1 MHGGWPMSGSP
12 GRRDSMTENTNA
24 ARHKALTLCHKM
36 VRINTGVI
44 LTAFALIIILTTVS
58 TAEWVRVTGKALYY
72 VIALQALASAGTWFY
87 RKRLEKALA
96 RVEGDSSHGD
106 D

>member
-1 MHGGWPMSGSP
+1 MME
-12 GRRDSMTENTNA
+12 DTNA
-24 ARHKALTLCHKM
+24 ARHKALALCHKM

-44 LTAFALIIILTTVS
+44 LAAFALIIILTTVS
-58 TAEWVRVTGKALYY
+58 TAEWVRVTGKGLYY
-72 VIALQALASAGTWFY
+72 VIALQALASVGTWYY

-106 D
+106 H